1 MAALTLLSIHQAA
14 QSLLDCACA
23 ALDAIPDEIPGLVG
37 CPCRV
42 GVVPGTV
49 AADGC
54 DGGCNVKPGEAPGQL
69 TVSTRRVFA
78 SDSNSFPRE
87 LGLGA
92 DRTTGGVRDRS
103 LCRLPQLTAVE
114 LLLTLFRCAPGPD
127 ESGCPPSM
135 ADLDGSAMQYHADML
150 AIQRAILCCYPATEL
165 DQRRNGRRFIVG
177 ATTTIGPDGGCVG
190 FQTSVTVALDGQLP
204 PLPGPVGAP

>member
-1 MAALTLLSIHQAA
+1 MQLNLLSIHQAA

-23 ALDAIPDEIPGLVG
+23 ALATIPDEIPGLAG

-42 GVVPGTV
+42 GIVAGEV

-54 DGGCNVKPGEAPGQL
+54 DGGCDIGPDEYPGQL
-69 TVSTRRVFA
+69 TVSVRRMFA
-78 SDSNSFPRE
+78 SDSNTFPRE

-114 LLLTLFRCAPGPD
+114 LILTLFRCSPGPTED
-127 ESGCPPSM
+127 GCPPAM
-135 ADLDGSAMQYHADML
+135 TELGDTAMQFHADML
-150 AIQRAILCCYPATEL
+150 ALQRAILCCYPATEL
-165 DQRRNGRRFIVG
+165 DARRNGRRFIVG
-177 ATTTIGPDGGCVG
+177 ATTPIGPQGGCVG

-204 PLPGPVGAP
+204 PLPQVAP